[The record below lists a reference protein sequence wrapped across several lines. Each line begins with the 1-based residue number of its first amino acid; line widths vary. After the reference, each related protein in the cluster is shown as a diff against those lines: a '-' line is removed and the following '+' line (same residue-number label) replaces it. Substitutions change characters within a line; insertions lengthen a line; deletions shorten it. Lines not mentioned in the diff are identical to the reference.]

1 MTGPGTAP
9 IVDRVRRRL
18 AGSGAAPSRSVLA
31 GLVREESGGLVGDAD
46 LLQLVRDA
54 EDEMSGAGPLEPLL
68 RDPSTTDVL
77 VNAPDE
83 VWVDQGAGL
92 RRVPVRFPDDAAVR
106 RLAVRLAASAGRRL
120 DDASPW
126 VDAALSDGIRLHAIL
141 PPVSDGATRLSLR
154 VLRHRAFELADLVA
168 AGTLTAQSSDLLNA
182 VVTARLAFL
191 VSGGTG
197 SGKTTLLSTLLGLVD
212 PAERLVLVEDAA
224 ELRPGHPHVV
234 RLVARP
240 PNVEGAG
247 QVSLQELVRQ
257 ALRMRPDRLV
267 VGETRGAEVAD
278 LLAAMNT
285 GHEGGAGTVHANSAA
300 EVPARMEALGSL
312 AGLGAPAVCSQLL
325 AAVDAVVHLRRDRA
339 GVRRVVEIAVLERA
353 GGLAGA
359 AVAVPAWRRDGG
371 PCEAAGRLLSLLA
384 ERGGGPA

>member
-1 MTGPGTAP
+1 VTLPGSAP

-18 AGSGAAPSRSVLA
+18 AGSGAPPSRSALA

-54 EDEMSGAGPLEPLL
+54 EDEMSGAGPLEPFL

-92 RRVPVRFPDDAAVR
+92 RRVLVRFPDDAAVR
-106 RLAVRLAASAGRRL
+106 RLAARLAASAGRRL

-126 VDAALSDGIRLHAIL
+126 VDAALPDGTRLHAIL

-154 VLRHRAFELADLVA
+154 VLRHRAFELADLLL
-168 AGTLTAQSSDLLNA
+168 AGTLTAQSMDLLA
-182 VVTARLAFL
+182 DMVAARLAFL

-224 ELRPGHPHVV
+224 ELRPAHPHVV

-247 QVSLQELVRQ
+247 QVSLQDLVRQ

-300 EVPARMEALGSL
+300 EVPARIEALGSL
-312 AGLGAPAVCSQLL
+312 AGLRAQAVCSQLL

-339 GVRRVVEIAVLERA
+339 GVRRVVEIAVLERVD
-353 GGLAGA
+353 GLAGA

-371 PCEAAGRLLSLLA
+371 PCEGAGRLLSLLA
-384 ERGGGPA
+384 ARGGLA